1 MIRSSC
7 CRHWQR
13 DAAAQPAQE
22 HSSYTTRWD
31 TIARGGS
38 SEVVQAFMKTF
49 HNQPEIHV
57 YQHMKGSAI
66 RHKVL
71 P

>member
-1 MIRSSC
+1 MIRSSR

-31 TIARGGS
+31 TIGGRATQEFRAS
-38 SEVVQAFMKTF
+38 C
-49 HNQPEIHV
+49 N
-57 YQHMKGSAI
+57 
-66 RHKVL
+66 
-71 P
+71 